1 MDEFEM
7 NGMDGN
13 EMDDLVVFEDEDGVE
28 YSFTVEDYFF
38 YNGEE
43 YALLADAE
51 PDEEGNKGCI
61 VCQVVPSGD
70 DEEEEEFVPVADE
83 DLAEKLYEIATT
95 KLSEEEEEEE

>member
-1 MDEFEM
+1 MDDFEV

-13 EMDDLVVFEDEDGVE
+13 NTDDLVIFEDEDGVE

-51 PDEEGNKGCI
+51 PDEEGNRGCI
-61 VCQVVPSGD
+61 VCQVVPSEE
-70 DEEEEEFVPVADE
+70 DEDEEEFVPVADE

-95 KLSEEEEEEE
+95 KLEEEEEDEE

>member
-1 MDEFEM
+1 MDEMEM
-7 NGMDGN
+7 NGMDEN
-13 EMDDLVVFEDEDGVE
+13 SMDDLVVFEDEDGVE

-61 VCQVVPSGD
+61 VCQVVPSEE